1 MACRCDVLVHCKQH
15 RVPRL
20 RLVVQPA
27 MMWRTACYWLL
38 SLMLLSGLPLAAN
51 GIGSIPECP
60 RTFECECV
68 EREDHSYNYWSL
80 EIDCSGRNLS
90 RVPNWRVFRKMPITW
105 VDLSNNNLR
114 ELRDGDF
121 QTLTFAPGIPGRW
134 IPRLD
139 IDDNP
144 IANIESMAFRGLRT
158 PELYLHIS
166 NSHMTSFPSEALLG
180 ITNLTDLFFMHSMI
194 LDLPNDSFKG
204 MKRLRRLDLSGN
216 RLGSLRPSVF
226 AGLENTLKSVYLEH
240 MALHEFP
247 SAALRRLGRL
257 FELKLSHNY
266 IRELTD
272 DIFRGWATT
281 SQQFKLDLQHNS
293 LTTIAPRAFSRSPL
307 RLEKVYLQHNNISDV
322 MFLEKPCTLT
332 FVIIYGTIDLRHNPM
347 VCCCRLYSILQ
358 AGFYDLHGMCAT
370 PDYLA
375 NLPWNS
381 FDYET
386 RAGSKCQSSD
396 ILTWELPCM
405 NSSGASKTSLSLSGC
420 HALSVLVVTCLTLWA
435 LLV

>member
-1 MACRCDVLVHCKQH
+1 MACRCGLLVHCKLH
-15 RVPRL
+15 RAPLL
-20 RLVVQPA
+20 RLVLQPA
-27 MMWRTACYWLL
+27 MMWRAACYWLL

-51 GIGSIPECP
+51 GKNAVVVECP

-68 EREDHSYNYWSL
+68 EREGHTMNYLSI

-90 RVPNWRVFRKMPITW
+90 RVPDWTKFMNMPITW

-121 QTLTFAPGIPGRW
+121 QTLAFAPGISGRW

-144 IANIESMAFRGLRT
+144 IAHIEPTAFRGLRT
-158 PELYLHIS
+158 PELYLHIR

-180 ITNLTDLFFMHSMI
+180 ITNLTDLFFMHSMM

-307 RLEKVYLQHNNISDV
+307 RLEKIYLQHNNISDV

-332 FVIIYGTIDLRHNPM
+332 FMTYGTIDLHHNPM
-347 VCCCRLYSILQ
+347 VCRCRLYSVLK
-358 AGFYDLHGMCAT
+358 AGFYDLHGMCAA
-370 PDYLA
+370 PDYLT
-375 NLPWNS
+375 NLPWIS
-381 FDYET
+381 KDYDT
-386 RAGSKCQSSD
+386 KAGSKCQSSD

-405 NSSGASKTSLSLSGC
+405 NSSGASKSSLSLSGR
-420 HALSVLVVTCLTLWA
+420 HALSVLAVACLTLWV